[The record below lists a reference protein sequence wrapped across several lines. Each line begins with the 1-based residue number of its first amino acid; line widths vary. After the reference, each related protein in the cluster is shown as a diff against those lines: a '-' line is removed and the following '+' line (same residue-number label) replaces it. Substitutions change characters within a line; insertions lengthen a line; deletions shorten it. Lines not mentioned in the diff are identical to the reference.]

1 MGGQSCCPRA
11 PLCMAVSPMSKNLG
25 NHCWLART
33 GPWRSSG
40 RCRGAGPGGGC
51 VSERQKSLGALIKL
65 TATHP
70 PPPRP
75 HPLARRLGFAAST
88 RHLQRSSRHKAGWV
102 CRQGWSPD
110 RVQRRGEGPVKGVDD
125 GFKFMRLAT
134 TKSTHPCHPPLPT
147 QPHLCNQHCHRSNS
161 VPTSFATIP
170 VQCKWLGSTTTA
182 AACGGRELSLII
194 CPLSALKNGFGV
206 LRFY

>member
-1 MGGQSCCPRA
+1 MDKVVAHGHHCACPCCPCLKTWETAVGWPGRLHGGWAGASREDRLIAQNHFGTQTKAFSFAPPFKNHWDAYVGGTMGGQSCCPRA

-110 RVQRRGEGPVKGVDD
+110 RVQRRGEGP
-125 GFKFMRLAT
+125 
-134 TKSTHPCHPPLPT
+134 
-147 QPHLCNQHCHRSNS
+147 
-161 VPTSFATIP
+161 
-170 VQCKWLGSTTTA
+170 
-182 AACGGRELSLII
+182 
-194 CPLSALKNGFGV
+194 
-206 LRFY
+206 

>member
-1 MGGQSCCPRA
+1 M
-11 PLCMAVSPMSKNLG
+11 
-25 NHCWLART
+25 
-33 GPWRSSG
+33 
-40 RCRGAGPGGGC
+40 
-51 VSERQKSLGALIKL
+51 ERQKSLGALIKL

-125 GFKFMRLAT
+125 GVRRLAT
-134 TKSTHPCHPPLPT
+134 TKMHPPLPT
-147 QPHLCNQHCHRSNS
+147 QPHLCSQHCHRSNDM
-161 VPTSFATIP
+161 PTSFMTKP
-170 VQCKWLGSTTTA
+170 VQRKWLGSTTTA
-182 AACGGRELSLII
+182 AARGGRGLHGPMAFPNHLS
-194 CPLSALKNGFGV
+194 FGCTTKWIWGPSV
-206 LRFY
+206 FIRF